1 MTTNCT
7 SCGEQSTTSPC
18 ARCEHAH
25 QLVEVAI
32 VSRIEAL
39 YCAAKRLR
47 KLAQVAHIER
57 AKAKPFGLQLNRTCA
72 CGIGDAIYAD
82 DLCREAGEAWRSASR
97 LQGESIRAVK
107 R

>member
-18 ARCEHAH
+18 ARCE
-25 QLVEVAI
+25 VE
-32 VSRIEAL
+32 EL

-82 DLCREAGEAWRSASR
+82 DLCREAGEAWRIASR